1 MIFTYGSVYNNNMFY
16 LEEIIKKTQD
26 LTNKS
31 ELIGDNFYIIYKLI
45 NSIYIDNLDKFYN
58 KSFLEEID
66 SDLEIIT
73 NKLSFI
79 LNELNNFNNNQI
91 SAKELR
97 QNQSDKKNEN
107 IIKSIHKG
115 NFLIQNII
123 DQAKILESHEKKN
136 LFNK

>member
-1 MIFTYGSVYNNNMFY
+1 M
-16 LEEIIKKTQD
+16 
-26 LTNKS
+26 
-31 ELIGDNFYIIYKLI
+31 
-45 NSIYIDNLDKFYN
+45 
-58 KSFLEEID
+58 
-66 SDLEIIT
+66 EIIT